1 MRLKSPQKAVQTIE
15 RDHGGDA
22 SRLLDIAQASL
33 VFHRL
38 AQVYDAF
45 DLIQEQFEVV
55 RVKDRF
61 DRPVF
66 GGYREVT
73 VNLKASS
80 GHIMQMNL
88 HLETALHERDHGQ
101 YVALEKQVKEVEESA
116 KKHALPLDRAER
128 QSIEELSARSEQIF
142 HEAVAKTED
151 GSASASAPSARAAE
165 LPRLAIVGSRPV
177 KAVATADGGLD
188 VLAFDWKTR
197 KLARNMDYLTRL
209 FLPDG
214 DVDFVPQIDFSEV
227 LGKLGFI
234 EDEPPPAEDL

>member
-1 MRLKSPQKAVQTIE
+1 LKSHQEAVRTID

-33 VFHRL
+33 VFDRL

-45 DLIQEQFEVV
+45 DLIQGQFEVV

-73 VNLKASS
+73 VNLKGSD

-88 HLETALHERDHGQ
+88 HLETALHERDQGRH
-101 YVALEKQVKEVEESA
+101 VVIAEHAREIEEIATKQGR
-116 KKHALPLDRAER
+116 PLDRAER
-128 QSIEELSARSEQIF
+128 QRIEELSAQSEQIF
-142 HEAVAKTED
+142 HDAVATTEA
-151 GSASASAPSARAAE
+151 GHSSASAPPPHHAE
-165 LPRLAIVGSRPV
+165 LPRLAIVGTRPV

-197 KLARNMDYLTRL
+197 KLARNMDYLTRI

-214 DVDFVPQIDFSEV
+214 DVDIVPQVDFSGA
-227 LGKLGFI
+227 LSKLGFI
-234 EDEPPPAEDL
+234 EDERPPPEDL